1 MNFRQ
6 VLGRTTLR
14 VELCVSL
21 NLDSYYL
28 NAALRGFAIDIVAVA
43 RRHRQA
49 QQLAT
54 VCRRSET

>member
-1 MNFRQ
+1 
-6 VLGRTTLR
+6 
-14 VELCVSL
+14 L

-54 VCRRSET
+54 VCRRSETDARG

>member
-14 VELCVSL
+14 VELCVRL

-54 VCRRSET
+54 VC